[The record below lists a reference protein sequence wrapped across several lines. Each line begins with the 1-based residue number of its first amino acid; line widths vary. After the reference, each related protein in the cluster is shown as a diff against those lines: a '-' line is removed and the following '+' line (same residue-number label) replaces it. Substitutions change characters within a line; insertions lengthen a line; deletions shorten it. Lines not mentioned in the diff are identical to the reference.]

1 MAYIGSEP
9 NFLNQNREVDDISGS
24 FDGSTTTFTLKVSN
38 QNVSPES
45 VNAILVSLGGV
56 LQNPGTDYTIN
67 AATITFTTA
76 PASGL
81 DFWGLILGKSVDIAS
96 VSDGTVTT
104 AKLVGQA
111 VTAAKLANTA
121 VTAGSYTNASIT
133 VDAQG
138 RLTAASSGAAGGI
151 TIQEEGSSLS
161 TAATTLNF
169 VGSNVTASGT
179 GATKTITVGGLSNL
193 VEDTTPE
200 LGGNLDVLTREITT
214 STSNGNIKLAPNGS
228 GAVEIKGDGSSY
240 EGCLQLNCHVNSHG
254 VKIKSPDHSA
264 GQSYTMILPDNQI
277 AADKFLKVKSITGS
291 GATAVGQLEYADVA
305 GGGAYDFVSK
315 TTVSTSVAQ
324 IDFNPTGGLSAG
336 QYKLIGKNIF
346 KANFSKKIQIHPF
359 VNGGTTPPY
368 NGWNYI
374 YETYNHPNGFQQ
386 LINQHMIEANKSH
399 AQLGSSTIGHE
410 HFEIDFSTEV
420 YSWLNYFAKS
430 SGNQQEIIHIYA
442 ELSRY
447 YFSPLNNNK
456 LTGLRFTIDNS
467 TTFESGSEFILFKLK
482 ES

>member
-24 FDGSTTTFTLKVSN
+24 FDGSTTTFNLKVSN

-67 AATITFTTA
+67 AATIVFTTA

-104 AKLVGQA
+104 SKLVGQA
-111 VTAAKLANTA
+111 VTAAKLANTT

-214 STSNGNIKLAPNGS
+214 STSNGNIIFSPNGT
-228 GAVEIKGDGSSY
+228 GAVEIKGDGSSND
-240 EGCLQLNCHVNSHG
+240 GVLQLNCHVNSHG
-254 VKIKSPDHSA
+254 VKIKSPPHSA
-264 GQSYTMILPDNQI
+264 GQSYTMILPDNQV

-291 GATAVGQLEYADVA
+291 GATAVGQLEFGTVGDFSGLLKEGVNITA
-305 GGGAYDFVSK
+305 GKLSDNNDIDLENGMVHLFTVQETTTSAPNIRFNSSTTLNSSMSVGEAISVTIVTFAAASAYVGSFNIDGVIQQVYWVGGSAPSDGGSSNVDIYSFTIIKRNNVPSYNIIGNQSK
-315 TTVSTSVAQ
+315 TS
-324 IDFNPTGGLSAG
+324 
-336 QYKLIGKNIF
+336 
-346 KANFSKKIQIHPF
+346 
-359 VNGGTTPPY
+359 
-368 NGWNYI
+368 
-374 YETYNHPNGFQQ
+374 
-386 LINQHMIEANKSH
+386 
-399 AQLGSSTIGHE
+399 
-410 HFEIDFSTEV
+410 
-420 YSWLNYFAKS
+420 
-430 SGNQQEIIHIYA
+430 
-442 ELSRY
+442 
-447 YFSPLNNNK
+447 
-456 LTGLRFTIDNS
+456 
-467 TTFESGSEFILFKLK
+467 
-482 ES
+482 

>member
-214 STSNGNIKLAPNGS
+214 STSNGNIKFSPNGT
-228 GAVEIKGDGSSY
+228 GAVEIKGDGSSND
-240 EGCLQLNCHVNSHG
+240 GVLQLNCHVNSHG
-254 VKIKSPDHSA
+254 VKIKSPPHSA

-277 AADKFLKVKSITGS
+277 AADKVLKVKSITGS
-291 GATAVGQLEYADVA
+291 GATAVGQLEYADASDATKMPLA
-305 GGGAYDFVSK
+305 GD
-315 TTVSTSVAQ
+315 
-324 IDFNPTGGLSAG
+324 
-336 QYKLIGKNIF
+336 
-346 KANFSKKIQIHPF
+346 NF
-359 VNGGTTPPY
+359 
-368 NGWNYI
+368 
-374 YETYNHPNGFQQ
+374 
-386 LINQHMIEANKSH
+386 L
-399 AQLGSSTIGHE
+399 
-410 HFEIDFSTEV
+410 
-420 YSWLNYFAKS
+420 YSCDLNV
-430 SGNQQEIIHIYA
+430 
-442 ELSRY
+442 
-447 YFSPLNNNK
+447 
-456 LTGLRFTIDNS
+456 
-467 TTFESGSEFILFKLK
+467 
-482 ES
+482 

>member
-1 MAYIGSEP
+1 MSTIK
-9 NFLNQNREVDDISGS
+9 VDTIQSRQH
-24 FDGSTTTFTLKVSN
+24 STS
-38 QNVSPES
+38 
-45 VNAILVSLGGV
+45 
-56 LQNPGTDYTIN
+56 TIN
-67 AATITFTTA
+67 
-76 PASGL
+76 
-81 DFWGLILGKSVDIAS
+81 
-96 VSDGTVTT
+96 
-104 AKLVGQA
+104 
-111 VTAAKLANTA
+111 
-121 VTAGSYTNASIT
+121 
-133 VDAQG
+133 
-138 RLTAASSGAAGGI
+138 LTS
-151 TIQEEGSSLS
+151 
-161 TAATTLNF
+161 
-169 VGSNVTASGT
+169 T
-179 GATKTITVGGLSNL
+179 GATVNGDCTA
-193 VEDTTPE
+193 TTF
-200 LGGNLDVLTREITT
+200 
-214 STSNGNIKLAPNGS
+214 SGS
-228 GAVEIKGDGSSY
+228 GASLTALPAANLTGTLPAIDGSN
-240 EGCLQLNCHVNSHG
+240 L
-254 VKIKSPDHSA
+254 
-264 GQSYTMILPDNQI
+264 
-277 AADKFLKVKSITGS
+277 TG
-291 GATAVGQLEYADVA
+291 LA

-315 TTVSTSVAQ
+315 TTVSTSVSQ